1 MSKQKLTNKERLER
15 EYNKQLRR
23 IERRKK
29 ELEQLGYVVS
39 DIKVRKRPKRITEGS
54 IRSLKKITPKFIK
67 EHARIVSFETGEIAR
82 PKTKESQRIKN
93 ENAIIASENV
103 QTKQPKRHKDS
114 EPKEAPP
121 NMDDTIINNF
131 LALMAE
137 LPQPIYHIIKVA
149 VARQVSNK
157 GKGFVA
163 QALHDMPEQMQND
176 LLLAKTPSD
185 SAIIG
190 FETYLYE
197 YFPISDYEKS
207 IIEETQDFETWDDV

>member
-39 DIKVRKRPKRITEGS
+39 DIKEYKRPKRITEAS
-54 IRSLKKITPKFIK
+54 LRKLKKVTPTFIR

-82 PKTKESQRIKN
+82 PKTKVAKRIAN

-103 QTKQPKRHKDS
+103 QTKPPKRHKDS
-114 EPKEAPP
+114 KPKETPP

-131 LALMAE
+131 LALMSE

-149 VARQVSNK
+149 VARQINNR

-163 QALHDMPEQMQND
+163 QALQDMPDEMQNA
-176 LLLAKTPSD
+176 LILAKTPSD

-197 YFPISDYEKS
+197 YLPISDNEKR

>member
-1 MSKQKLTNKERLER
+1 MAKQKLTNKERLER
-15 EYNKQLRR
+15 EYDKQLRR

-29 ELEQLGYVVS
+29 ELEHLGYVVS
-39 DIKVRKRPKRITEGS
+39 DIKPRKKPKRVTEAT
-54 IRSLKKITPKFIK
+54 IQSLKKITPKFIK
-67 EHARIVSFETGEIAR
+67 EHARIVSFVTGEIAN
-82 PKTKESQRIKN
+82 PKTKSAKRIAN
-93 ENAIIASENV
+93 ENAMLASENV
-103 QTKQPKRHKDS
+103 QTKQPKSHKDS
-114 EPKEAPP
+114 KPKEAPP

-163 QALHDMPEQMQND
+163 QALHDMPDQMQND

-197 YFPISDYEKS
+197 YLPISDDEKR
-207 IIEETQDFETWDDV
+207 IIEETQDFETWDDF

>member
-1 MSKQKLTNKERLER
+1 MAKQKLTNKERLER

-29 ELEQLGYVVS
+29 ELEQLGYAVS
-39 DIKVRKRPKRITEGS
+39 DIKPRKKPKRVTEAT
-54 IRSLKKITPKFIK
+54 IRSLKKITPKFIR
-67 EHARIVSFETGEIAR
+67 EHARIVSFETGEIAN
-82 PKTKESQRIKN
+82 PKTKASQRIKN
-93 ENAIIASENV
+93 ENALIASENV
-103 QTKQPKRHKDS
+103 QTKQPKRHKDY

-131 LALMAE
+131 LALMSE

-149 VARQVSNK
+149 VARQVINK

-163 QALHDMPEQMQND
+163 QALHDMPDEMQND

-197 YFPISDYEKS
+197 YLPISDYEKR

>member
-1 MSKQKLTNKERLER
+1 MAKQKLTNKERLEL

-39 DIKVRKRPKRITEGS
+39 DIKPRKKPKRVTEAT
-54 IRSLKKITPKFIK
+54 IQSLKKITPKFIK
-67 EHARIVSFETGEIAR
+67 EHARIVSFETGEIAN
-82 PKTKESQRIKN
+82 PKTKSAKRIAN
-93 ENAIIASENV
+93 ENAILASENV
-103 QTKQPKRHKDS
+103 QTKQPKRHKES
-114 EPKEAPP
+114 KPKEAKP

-163 QALHDMPEQMQND
+163 QALHDMPDEMQND

-185 SAIIG
+185 TAIIG

-197 YFPISDYEKS
+197 YLPISDYEKR

>member
-1 MSKQKLTNKERLER
+1 MPKQKLTKKEQLER
-15 EYNKQLRR
+15 KYNGQIRR

-39 DIKVRKRPKRITEGS
+39 DIKQYKRPKRITESS
-54 IRSLKKITPKFIK
+54 IRKLKKVTPKFIK
-67 EHARIVSFETGEIAR
+67 EHSRIISFETGEIAN
-82 PKTKESQRIKN
+82 PKTQSAKRILN
-93 ENAIIASENV
+93 ENAMLASENV
-103 QTKQPKRHKDS
+103 QIKPPKRRKDS
-114 EPKEAPP
+114 KPKEKAP

-131 LALMAE
+131 LALMSE
-137 LPQPIYHIIKVA
+137 LPEPIYHIIRVA
-149 VARQVSNK
+149 VARQISNK

-163 QALHDMPEQMQND
+163 QALHDMPEGMQND

-197 YFPISDYEKS
+197 YLPISEYEKR

>member
-1 MSKQKLTNKERLER
+1 MAKQKLTNKERLER
-15 EYNKQLRR
+15 EYNKQIRR

-39 DIKVRKRPKRITEGS
+39 DIKEYKRPNRITEAS
-54 IRSLKKITPKFIK
+54 IRKLKKVTPKFIK
-67 EHARIVSFETGEIAR
+67 EHSRIVSFETGEIAN
-82 PKTKESQRIKN
+82 PKTQSAKRIAN
-93 ENAIIASENV
+93 ENAMLASENV
-103 QTKQPKRHKDS
+103 QTKPPKRNKDS
-114 EPKEAPP
+114 RPKEKAP

-131 LALMAE
+131 LALMSE
-137 LPQPIYHIIKVA
+137 LPQPIYRVIKLA
-149 VARQVSNK
+149 VARQISNK

-163 QALHDMPEQMQND
+163 QALHDMPDQMQND

-185 SAIIG
+185 TAIIG

-197 YFPISDYEKS
+197 YLPISEYEKR

>member
-1 MSKQKLTNKERLER
+1 MGNKKLTNKEQLER

-29 ELEQLGYVVS
+29 ELEQLGYIVS
-39 DIKVRKRPKRITEGS
+39 DIKPRKKPKHITEGS
-54 IRSLKKITPKFIK
+54 IRALKKITPSFIR
-67 EHARIVSFETGEIAR
+67 EHVRIVSLETGEIAN
-82 PKTKESQRIKN
+82 PKTKASKRIAK
-93 ENAIIASENV
+93 ENSMLASENV
-103 QTKQPKRHKDS
+103 TTKTPKKPKDS
-114 EPKEAPP
+114 KSKETPP

-131 LALMAE
+131 LALMSE
-137 LPQPIYHIIKVA
+137 LPSPIYHIIKVA
-149 VARQVSNK
+149 VARQISNK

-163 QALHDMPEQMQND
+163 QALHDMPDKMQND

-185 SAIIG
+185 TAIIG

-197 YFPISDYEKS
+197 YLPISDYEKR

>member
-1 MSKQKLTNKERLER
+1 MAKRKLTKKERLER
-15 EYNKQLRR
+15 EYNKQIRR

-39 DIKVRKRPKRITEGS
+39 DIKEYKRPKRITEAS
-54 IRSLKKITPKFIK
+54 IRKLKKVTPKFIK
-67 EHARIVSFETGEIAR
+67 EHSRIVSFETGEIKN
-82 PKTKESQRIKN
+82 PKTQLAKRIAN
-93 ENAIIASENV
+93 ENAMLLSENV
-103 QTKQPKRHKDS
+103 QTKPPKRHKDS
-114 EPKEAPP
+114 RPKEKAP

-131 LALMAE
+131 LALMSE
-137 LPQPIYHIIKVA
+137 LPQPIYHVIKLA
-149 VARQVSNK
+149 VARQISNK

-163 QALHDMPEQMQND
+163 QALHDMPEGMQND

-185 SAIIG
+185 TAIIG

-197 YFPISDYEKS
+197 YLPISEYEKR

>member
-39 DIKVRKRPKRITEGS
+39 DIKVRKLPKRITEGS
-54 IRSLKKITPKFIK
+54 ISSLKKITPKFIR
-67 EHARIVSFETGEIAR
+67 EHARIVSFETGEIAN
-82 PKTKESQRIKN
+82 PKTKAAQRIKN

-103 QTKQPKRHKDS
+103 HTKQQKRHKDS
-114 EPKEAPP
+114 EQKESPP

-131 LALMAE
+131 LALMSE
-137 LPQPIYHIIKVA
+137 LPQPIYHIIKMA
-149 VARQVSNK
+149 VARQVNNK

-163 QALHDMPEQMQND
+163 QALHDMPDQMQND

-197 YFPISDYEKS
+197 YLPISDDDKR

>member
-1 MSKQKLTNKERLER
+1 MGKQKLTNKERLER

-39 DIKVRKRPKRITEGS
+39 DIKDRKRPKQITEGT
-54 IRSLKKITPKFIK
+54 IRALKKITPKFIK
-67 EHARIVSFETGEIAR
+67 EHARIVSFETGEIAS
-82 PKTKESQRIKN
+82 PKTKSAKRIAN
-93 ENAIIASENV
+93 ENAMLASEKV
-103 QTKQPKRHKDS
+103 QTKQPKRPKDS
-114 EPKEAPP
+114 KPKEQAP

-131 LALMAE
+131 LALMSE

-149 VARQVSNK
+149 VARQISNK

-163 QALHDMPEQMQND
+163 QALHDMPDEMQND

-197 YFPISDYEKS
+197 YLPISDYEKS

>member
-23 IERRKK
+23 IERCKK
-29 ELEQLGYVVS
+29 ELEQLGYITS
-39 DIKVRKRPKRITEGS
+39 DIKEYKRPKRITEAS
-54 IRSLKKITPKFIK
+54 IRKLKKVTPSFIR
-67 EHARIVSFETGEIAR
+67 EHARIVSFESGEIAN
-82 PKTKESQRIKN
+82 PKTKASKRIAN
-93 ENAIIASENV
+93 ENAILASENV
-103 QTKQPKRHKDS
+103 QTKPPKRHKDS
-114 EPKEAPP
+114 KPKEAPP

-131 LALMAE
+131 LALMSE
-137 LPQPIYHIIKVA
+137 LPQPIYQVIKMA
-149 VARQVSNK
+149 LARQINNK

-163 QALHDMPEQMQND
+163 QALHDMPDGMQND

-197 YFPISDYEKS
+197 YLPISDYEKR

>member
-29 ELEQLGYVVS
+29 ELEQLGYIIS
-39 DIKVRKRPKRITEGS
+39 DIKEYKRPKRITEES
-54 IRSLKKITPKFIK
+54 IRKLKKVTPSFIR
-67 EHARIVSFETGEIAR
+67 EHARIVSFESGEIAN
-82 PKTKESQRIKN
+82 PKTKASKRIAN
-93 ENAIIASENV
+93 ENAILASENV
-103 QTKQPKRHKDS
+103 QTKPPKRHKDS
-114 EPKEAPP
+114 KPKEAPP

-131 LALMAE
+131 LALMSE

-149 VARQVSNK
+149 VSRQINNN

-163 QALHDMPEQMQND
+163 QALQDMPDEMQNA

-197 YFPISDYEKS
+197 YLPISDYEKR